1 METRR
6 KGNPLV
12 RETQMETTTTAKK
25 SFHILDTHYR
35 DELVALPTKISF
47 IDFETMTNTPS
58 PIPGVQSG
66 QLIPVQFS
74 NHILTRHG
82 LDWKGNIEH
91 DEFLWTGDYGF
102 SPVYAFVRAL
112 HKSVAGSETIVIY
125 TSYEIRCLN
134 ECAKMIQAD
143 IDAYNDGMFDD
154 TYVAV
159 DENGHKVPL
168 MSIAEETLD
177 MVGEI
182 LNSNIYDQCRGWCND
197 GGVTLWLQSPDLN
210 HSNSIKDVLPVAMDE
225 YSGTQELLAYF
236 NEPLDGYAG
245 LRREGH
251 IAKGDECT
259 TKYSAALD
267 RPWRDGVPYDEDGA
281 APFDPDIEAQCLRY
295 CCLDTLAMV
304 IIYLAVLEATD
315 RFEKGY
321 GSEVSEYVL
330 FHDDGKFH
338 KCIVD
343 GDKKTVQKLDCPSMI
358 YSWGDDMV
366 EVMLNWD
373 VLDMPMGEYFGLA
386 SDALVSQFATW

>member
-1 METRR
+1 M
-6 KGNPLV
+6 
-12 RETQMETTTTAKK
+12 
-25 SFHILDTHYR
+25 DTNFR
-35 DELVALPTKISF
+35 DELLALPTPISF
-47 IDFETMTNTPS
+47 IDFETMASTPS
-58 PIPGVQSG
+58 PIPGVRSG
-66 QLIPVQFS
+66 SIVPVQFS
-74 NHILTRHG
+74 NHILESHG
-82 LDWKGNIEH
+82 LDWKGKLSH
-91 DEFLWTGDYGF
+91 DEFLWTGEWGMT
-102 SPVYAFVRAL
+102 PVYAFVRAL
-112 HKSVAGSETIVIY
+112 HASVKGSATVMIY
-125 TSYEIRCLN
+125 TTYERTCLRKCI
-134 ECAKMIQAD
+134 EMIDSD
-143 IDAYNDGMFDD
+143 IAAYNDGIIGDWFK
-154 TYVAV
+154 VQ
-159 DENGHKVPL
+159 DEKGELVPL
-168 MSIAEETLD
+168 MSIATETRD
-177 MVGEI
+177 MADEI
-182 LNSNIYDQCRGWCND
+182 LNRMFIYDECRGNDND
-197 GGVTLWLQSPDLN
+197 GGVTQWLQSPDLH
-210 HSNSIKDVLPVAMDE
+210 HSNSIKYVLPVAMDE

-259 TKYSAALD
+259 TKYSSALD

-281 APFDPDIEAQCLRY
+281 APFDHDIEAQCLRY

-315 RFEKGY
+315 RFENGY

-366 EVMLNWD
+366 EVMLNRD
-373 VLDMPMGEYFGLA
+373 VLDMPMGEYFTLA